1 MRLQRLAALA
11 FTVSCATLASAQTN
25 SPRQTNE
32 GFFRPAADPDLTAP
46 RPGEARRPTE
56 DLVAEDRVQANEAV
70 QPSRAPDPA
79 KVIEYTERQMDRS
92 VREADRAQP
101 APGAPAPINGAFT
114 GSTSERDR

>member
-92 VREADRAQP
+92 VQEAERAQP
-101 APGAPAPINGAFT
+101 APGTPAPINGAFT